1 MDIEAMFTAYAESI
15 RVALAECF
23 VNNPLL
29 LAATGIF
36 GFFGIVHSFREYV
49 KKETPL
55 TIMLDTLLLVFLT
68 ASLSPAISPVV
79 LLTVLPIGTLSV
91 AYSFKIIRGVDI
103 NGRLRDKSKEANQ
116 DREELITFVYE
127 GRIVSLIQS
136 VALINA
142 EKCLQIN
149 RPEKA
154 ISYLNQCSQK
164 VQRQPD
170 YMIRY
175 AQALSLMGNY
185 HGALAKLRDLKPE
198 DMKKQNYFIAAMEL
212 KADCCRRLNMY
223 AEELDCYEAIIARA
237 HGLERYYSLLGQAKI
252 RILERSPYLS
262 KAKEVISQRAGT
274 PEAFASTILED
285 LDHALDYGT
294 QYQAEILS
302 YKGNC
307 LICVKNYENGLKFLR
322 ESDHLKSNIAN
333 NYVCFGIYY
342 LEQNNLTL
350 AESNLKTGIAYDAQ
364 DDRAYFHLSKLY
376 YSKRKYDRAI
386 LYVSKALALFPNRDE
401 CYDIQGKCY
410 LAKRMYPEAI
420 SCYSK
425 AITLHPKA
433 EYFLSR
439 ATCYYV
445 DPISTEQNKVNAY
458 QDAQAAFGLEKTL
471 VHQIEL
477 LKYQS
482 AVWRDDGKILP
493 KDEIDARLESFEE
506 TSQYK
511 TQIGSIYYFCGY
523 FEVAETY
530 FREEYNA
537 NPNDIS
543 YIYNYALV
551 LRQLGHSD
559 KAAALL
565 EKVYEPNMDD
575 IKFYDLLLGCYCD
588 IGDVVRSN
596 IVQHEINCVKK
607 RYMTI
612 DKNTGDELFQMG
624 KFSAAVEYYRS
635 ALVYVNTS
643 LAVHNNLACT
653 YIRMERYN
661 DAIELL
667 EKVILLKN
675 DYPPVYYNLGCC
687 YLLIGKH
694 KLSEKSFQSA
704 QRLGMRSMTKEEIS
718 SYDNTTSV
726 LLGLDMTS
734 SSPKEPQIIYC

>member
-1 MDIEAMFTAYAESI
+1 MDIGTMFAAYAESI
-15 RVALAECF
+15 RAALTECF

-29 LAATGIF
+29 LTATGIF
-36 GFFGIVHSFREYV
+36 GFFGIINSFREYV
-49 KKETPL
+49 KKETPG
-55 TIMLDTLLLVFLT
+55 TITLDTLLLILLT
-68 ASLSPAISPVV
+68 ASLSPVISPVV

-91 AYSFKIIRGVDI
+91 AYSAKKKRNQEI
-103 NGRLRDKSKEANQ
+103 NIVLGDKSKEANK

-136 VALINA
+136 VAFINA
-142 EKCLQIN
+142 EKCLQTN
-149 RPEKA
+149 RPKQA
-154 ISYLNQCSQK
+154 ISYFNQCSQK
-164 VQRQPD
+164 VKLQPD
-170 YMIRY
+170 YIIRY

-185 HGALAKLRDLKPE
+185 CGALAKLSNLTPE
-198 DMKKQNYFIAAMEL
+198 AMKKQNHFIAAMEL
-212 KADCCRRLNMY
+212 RVDCYRRLNRY

-262 KAKEVISQRAGT
+262 KAKEVILQRAGT

-285 LDHALDYGT
+285 LDRALNYGM

-307 LICVKNYENGLKFLR
+307 LICVKNYESGLKFLR

-333 NYVCFGIYY
+333 NYVCLGIYY
-342 LEQNNLTL
+342 LEQNDLTR

-364 DDRAYFHLSKLY
+364 DDRGYFHLSKLY
-376 YSKRKYDRAI
+376 YSKRKYDEAI
-386 LYVSKALALFPNRDE
+386 LYVSKALALFPSRDE

-410 LAKRMYPEAI
+410 VAKKMYAEAI

-439 ATCYYV
+439 ASCYYL
-445 DPISTEQNKVNAY
+445 DPISTEQKNINAY
-458 QDAQAAFGLEKTL
+458 QDAQAAFELEKTL
-471 VHQIEL
+471 DHQIEVL
-477 LKYQS
+477 MYQS

-493 KDEIDARLESFEE
+493 KDEIDAHIERFEA

-511 TQIGSIYYFCGY
+511 TQIGSIYFFCGY
-523 FEVAETY
+523 FEAAETY
-530 FREEYNA
+530 FREGYNA
-537 NPNDIS
+537 NPNDKS
-543 YIYNYALV
+543 YIFNYALI

-559 KAAALL
+559 KAATLL
-565 EKVYEPNMDD
+565 EKIYEPNMDD
-575 IKFYDLLLGCYCD
+575 IKFYNLLLDCYCD
-588 IGDVVRSN
+588 IGDSVRSDMVRN
-596 IVQHEINCVKK
+596 EISCAKK

-612 DKNTGDELFQMG
+612 DKNTGDELFQIG
-624 KFSAAVEYYRS
+624 KFPAAAEYYRS
-635 ALVYVNTS
+635 ALAYVDTS

-667 EKVILLKN
+667 EKIILLKN
-675 DYPPVYYNLGCC
+675 DYPPVHYNLGCC
-687 YLLIGKH
+687 YLLIGKQQ
-694 KLSEKSFQSA
+694 LSEKSFQSA
-704 QRLGMRSMTKEEIS
+704 QELGMHSMTKEEIS
-718 SYDNTTSV
+718 SYDNTMSV
-726 LLGLDMTS
+726 LLGLDMAS
-734 SSPKEPQIIYC
+734 SSPKEPQIVYC